1 MSLLRTVDLSRSFG
15 SLLATDC
22 VNLAIEAGEQRDH
35 FVEDA
40 RLLARDRAPERAERG
55 DRAFDLLA
63 SVRCHVDS
71 K

>member
-1 MSLLRTVDLSRSFG
+1 MPAQLRAQARQ
-15 SLLATDC
+15 LA
-22 VNLAIEAGEQRDH
+22 VEAGEQRDH